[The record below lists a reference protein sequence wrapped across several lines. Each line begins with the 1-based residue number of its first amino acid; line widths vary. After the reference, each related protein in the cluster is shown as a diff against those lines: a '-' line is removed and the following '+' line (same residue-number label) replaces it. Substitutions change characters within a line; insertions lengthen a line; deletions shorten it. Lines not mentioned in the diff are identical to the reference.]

1 VHLLQDRQVP
11 ADVTILRILGPF
23 LFGMTDK
30 LADITADLSAFSTIV
45 ILRLRNMTAID
56 ATGLHALEQLNER
69 LRKSGRVLILCGA
82 RQQPAAFLD
91 QAEFVQHVGANN
103 IVPNIE
109 AALLRARQLQTDDA
123 LESSAVS

>member
-1 VHLLQDRQVP
+1 MTPQPSWRP
-11 ADVTILRILGPF
+11 K
-23 LFGMTDK
+23 LFET
-30 LADITADLSAFSTIV
+30 LAMGEADLSAFPSIV

-69 LRKSGRVLILCGA
+69 LRKSGRVLILCSA
-82 RQQPAAFLD
+82 RQQPAAFID

-109 AALLRARQLQTDDA
+109 AALRRARQISAGDA
-123 LESSAVS
+123 VTTPSLECAPIP

>member
-1 VHLLQDRQVP
+1 
-11 ADVTILRILGPF
+11 
-23 LFGMTDK
+23 MTDK

-91 QAEFVQHVGANN
+91 QGEFVEHVGANN

-123 LESSAVS
+123 LKSSAVS